1 MKKKNLLCISALSL
15 LALALPAC
23 SNDDDVLN
31 GAEVPE
37 VATGEQVIV
46 LDMQDTDVLSTK
58 SRPLYSTENKGAENV
73 TDVKLMIF
81 EHQVGTQMKLS
92 QVISITNW
100 NLISSEYNY
109 GNKLTIKLGTMEGYV
124 S

>member
-46 LDMQDTDVLSTK
+46 LDV
-58 SRPLYSTENKGAENV
+58 
-73 TDVKLMIF
+73 
-81 EHQVGTQMKLS
+81 
-92 QVISITNW
+92 
-100 NLISSEYNY
+100 
-109 GNKLTIKLGTMEGYV
+109 
-124 S
+124 

>member
-46 LDMQDTDVLSTK
+46 LDVQNTDVLSTK
-58 SRPLYSTENKGAENV
+58 SRPLYSTDPKGAELV
-73 TDVKLMIF
+73 TRVKLFIF
-81 EHQVGTQMKLS
+81 EHCCPKK
-92 QVISITNW
+92 IS
-100 NLISSEYNY
+100 
-109 GNKLTIKLGTMEGYV
+109 
-124 S
+124 